1 MLILT
6 RKINEEIKINSDIS
20 FKIISI
26 SENQVKIGIT
36 APQGVQILRGEL
48 YDKVKET
55 TADALQSSKDVVDLP
70 KMNINKIRK
79 YKHE

>member
-6 RKINEEIKINSDIS
+6 RKINEEIKINSDIT

-36 APQGVQILRGEL
+36 APQGIQILRGEL

-55 TADALQSSKDVVDLP
+55 TADALQSSKEVIELP
-70 KMNINKIRK
+70 KMNVNKIRK
-79 YKHE
+79 YKDE